1 VETGRLVINEVDY
14 DQVGAD
20 TGGFVELYNA
30 GAGAVTL
37 DGLALV
43 YVNGGDGAEYGRRT
57 LTGSLAAGAY
67 LVVDVELQNGAP
79 DGLAIVD
86 TAAGTLVDALSYEGA
101 ITNASIGGATFS
113 LVEGTALAATVAD
126 SNTVDGSL
134 SRIPDKQDTNDASA
148 DWKFTQTK
156 TPGAANVL
164 SL

>member
-1 VETGRLVINEVDY
+1 MVINEVDY

-30 GAGAVTL
+30 GGSALAL

-43 YVNGGDGAEYGRRT
+43 YVNGGDGAEYGRKA
-57 LTGSLAAGAY
+57 LSGSLAAGEY

-86 TAAGTLVDALSYEGA
+86 AVAGTLVDALSYEGT
-101 ITNASIGGATFS
+101 ITAATIGGATFN

-134 SRIPDKQDTNDASA
+134 IRSPNGKDTNDAAS
-148 DWKFTQTK
+148 DWVFTT
-156 TPGAANVL
+156 TVTRGAANVTT
-164 SL
+164 S